1 MLPQVQRFAFGGIA
15 NPTQRATLRSSDREY
30 LEARQREIDAF
41 EAQRVAY
48 NEALARYNQEVYDPY
63 QAQVGA
69 YNEALNKYRQEVYDP
84 YQQQFDAY
92 QRAVTE
98 WNEGPRTEDY
108 RGPAAPTLASQF
120 ELTAPVMPGAFD
132 KTAPV
137 LPFDEAKVVERQ
149 KAAAQTARRDAAN
162 RATAINVVSNPD
174 QFGFGSLSIAERF
187 MAEGGEVR
195 ADEDEAGV
203 GEVGSAQALLA
214 QLEAQAPRRAKKA
227 TPALKRM
234 SARSDGAS
242 MPKGMGMEQES
253 LGSVRELVAMAKDKG
268 SARQQMEELAR
279 LYKLKITAA
288 QDRSRGLSASTF
300 GAPTLEGTT
309 LTKNTLATKRFAEGG
324 EVMDPEA
331 ALFEGRGDV
340 PQESTDILKR
350 AYQGAIPVHARTY
363 LETVFGKKD
372 DITEKDFT
380 PKDLA
385 EVEKL
390 VQISQGKR
398 NTRLQEREDRAQNLQ
413 RMLESVEKGK
423 KEGVARL
430 LKDPNWART
439 TALFSIQNPTE
450 EEQDM
455 RWNAYTSLLK
465 NHQDLGLGESVLGVV
480 GKDPKALQKYFD
492 ERYDRFVGDAE
503 EVDRLSRTPDPG
515 SGTVQYGDYPSDAG
529 VDPVLKT
536 LGRFS
541 YSTLPDGRR
550 VVTDNYDFYNEVR
563 KKEVDAYEKMSPS
576 RRALEVLKESTIGL
590 SPINAI
596 ANAYIGRDGRPVRIE
611 YDPAQVTPPVK
622 RAKGSPEE
630 GEAKGSQ
637 AEVSEPSLLGVT
649 RYATQASARMFPDQ
663 AGQDDQRD
671 AARHML
677 AAGTVARKYGPNAAK
692 LLGLAHEY
700 TSNPQTF
707 FSALGIGEPR
717 DDLPYDVHNN
727 RIGAE
732 LAARATS
739 QEDLERLVKAMALQA
754 QTQRAEGKPYIMS
767 QEQMD
772 ARAAK
777 AAKGPTP
784 RPQGYQEG
792 GEVTDPE
799 AALFAGREDVPAKP
813 NMTGR
818 ELAQQALYGAGDL
831 PYVMAGAPVDLA
843 AMVMAPFGYKDDKPF
858 MGSADIKAR
867 MTRAGIRPADTKEDR
882 LKGPRVAAE
891 LLASLINP
899 AAATRGAAMAV
910 ERGARGAGD
919 AARKLEDATVGSVQR
934 ARIRSAADKVPP
946 DTAYDPLRKRMEASG
961 NLALAVR
968 PDKIKDLMEVVRDQ
982 KGNYGARRVER
993 AADEIPNLE
1002 ELFEKDALREVFTGD
1017 NARALITLKPA
1028 DFEQYA
1034 LELTKNRKSDVEP
1047 SFSGVPDKYTTTTDQ
1062 YVDYLSRLQ
1071 GGFKEVPYLNL
1082 YKDEVGLP
1090 VKPEVKGHE
1099 GRHRNRALAER
1110 GERTSLVQISPRGDL
1125 REGLPRRTQE
1135 EYIEALKEELE
1146 RSGRLVLP
1154 ERQGPS
1160 FPFRPAIKLPDVYAK
1175 GGPVDKNTAFIKAHS

>member
-1 MLPQVQRFAFGGIA
+1 
-15 NPTQRATLRSSDREY
+15 
-30 LEARQREIDAF
+30 
-41 EAQRVAY
+41 
-48 NEALARYNQEVYDPY
+48 
-63 QAQVGA
+63 
-69 YNEALNKYRQEVYDP
+69 VYDP

-132 KTAPV
+132 KTAPEM
-137 LPFDEAKVVERQ
+137 PFDEAKVVERQ

-195 ADEDEAGV
+195 ADEDDAGV

-234 SARSDGAS
+234 STRSDGAS

-309 LTKNTLATKRFAEGG
+309 LTKNTLATKRFAEG
-324 EVMDPEA
+324 
-331 ALFEGRGDV
+331 
-340 PQESTDILKR
+340 
-350 AYQGAIPVHARTY
+350 
-363 LETVFGKKD
+363 
-372 DITEKDFT
+372 
-380 PKDLA
+380 
-385 EVEKL
+385 
-390 VQISQGKR
+390 
-398 NTRLQEREDRAQNLQ
+398 
-413 RMLESVEKGK
+413 
-423 KEGVARL
+423 
-430 LKDPNWART
+430 
-439 TALFSIQNPTE
+439 
-450 EEQDM
+450 
-455 RWNAYTSLLK
+455 
-465 NHQDLGLGESVLGVV
+465 
-480 GKDPKALQKYFD
+480 
-492 ERYDRFVGDAE
+492 
-503 EVDRLSRTPDPG
+503 
-515 SGTVQYGDYPSDAG
+515 
-529 VDPVLKT
+529 
-536 LGRFS
+536 
-541 YSTLPDGRR
+541 
-550 VVTDNYDFYNEVR
+550 
-563 KKEVDAYEKMSPS
+563 
-576 RRALEVLKESTIGL
+576 
-590 SPINAI
+590 
-596 ANAYIGRDGRPVRIE
+596 
-611 YDPAQVTPPVK
+611 
-622 RAKGSPEE
+622 

-792 GEVTDPE
+792 GEVMDPE
-799 AALFAGREDVPAKP
+799 AALFAGRDDVPAKP
-813 NMTGR
+813 DMTGR

-1017 NARALITLKPA
+1017 NAQALITLRPA

>member
-1 MLPQVQRFAFGGIA
+1 MKNAKESLGMLPQVQRFAFGGIA
-15 NPTQRATLRSSDREY
+15 NPTQRATLRASDREY
-30 LEARQREIDAF
+30 LGARAADIEEFERQR
-41 EAQRVAY
+41 QAY
-48 NEALARYNQEVYDPY
+48 NDALTQYTRDVYDPY
-63 QAQVGA
+63 QA
-69 YNEALNKYRQEVYDP
+69 
-84 YQQQFDAY
+84 QFDAY
-92 QRAVTE
+92 QRAVDAY
-98 WNEGPRTEDY
+98 NAGPREGEY
-108 RGPAAPTLASQF
+108 AGPAAPTLPSQF
-120 ELTAPVMPGAFD
+120 DM
-132 KTAPV
+132 TAPV

-174 QFGFGSLSIAERF
+174 QFGFGSLSIADRF
-187 MAEGGEVR
+187 MAEGGSVEKQRPREDYRKPPSVKPGDAFYESPEYKAFEKKSRINDPWVPRDMMIHESPYFGFFGSSGLGRGMDRTYESYLERVAREAKEAAPAPRPIPVTPPSMPVIGQPITRDPVAPPGRVGAPGAPVTALPGPGRAPVLGSNVDISRFISSNIGGAPVSGVGGAPVSGVGAPAPRSPAGSAPMLGGQPTGGAPRSPAISTPMMPDYSLRGVGTAQQNLSMPMFGGQPTGGASTNPQNYFAMMGPAPAGQLPGTVASAPLGMPLAAGQRTLDTINANPNLTPRMLGGIENAGIRYDRLGNAVYAPGMGPLMFAEGGEVR

-227 TPALKRM
+227 TPALKRV

-279 LYKLKITAA
+279 LYKLKIDAA
-288 QDRSRGLSASTF
+288 QDRSRGLAASTF

-331 ALFEGRGDV
+331 ALF
-340 PQESTDILKR
+340 
-350 AYQGAIPVHARTY
+350 A
-363 LETVFGKKD
+363 
-372 DITEKDFT
+372 
-380 PKDLA
+380 
-385 EVEKL
+385 
-390 VQISQGKR
+390 
-398 NTRLQEREDRAQNLQ
+398 
-413 RMLESVEKGK
+413 
-423 KEGVARL
+423 
-430 LKDPNWART
+430 
-439 TALFSIQNPTE
+439 
-450 EEQDM
+450 
-455 RWNAYTSLLK
+455 
-465 NHQDLGLGESVLGVV
+465 
-480 GKDPKALQKYFD
+480 
-492 ERYDRFVGDAE
+492 
-503 EVDRLSRTPDPG
+503 
-515 SGTVQYGDYPSDAG
+515 
-529 VDPVLKT
+529 
-536 LGRFS
+536 
-541 YSTLPDGRR
+541 
-550 VVTDNYDFYNEVR
+550 
-563 KKEVDAYEKMSPS
+563 
-576 RRALEVLKESTIGL
+576 
-590 SPINAI
+590 
-596 ANAYIGRDGRPVRIE
+596 GRD
-611 YDPAQVTPPVK
+611 
-622 RAKGSPEE
+622 
-630 GEAKGSQ
+630 
-637 AEVSEPSLLGVT
+637 
-649 RYATQASARMFPDQ
+649 
-663 AGQDDQRD
+663 
-671 AARHML
+671 
-677 AAGTVARKYGPNAAK
+677 
-692 LLGLAHEY
+692 
-700 TSNPQTF
+700 
-707 FSALGIGEPR
+707 
-717 DDLPYDVHNN
+717 
-727 RIGAE
+727 
-732 LAARATS
+732 
-739 QEDLERLVKAMALQA
+739 
-754 QTQRAEGKPYIMS
+754 
-767 QEQMD
+767 
-772 ARAAK
+772 
-777 AAKGPTP
+777 
-784 RPQGYQEG
+784 
-792 GEVTDPE
+792 
-799 AALFAGREDVPAKP
+799 DVPAKP

-1017 NARALITLKPA
+1017 NARALITLRPA